1 MPAVAR
7 LIADYDAF
15 VDAIRERVDEMGMTR
30 LELDHQAGM
39 QEGYSGK
46 ILGPKHVK
54 IFGMKSL
61 GDTLGAIGCK
71 LLLVEDSE
79 QTAKMR
85 ARITPRQ
92 HPVRQAAA
100 GGDAIDASSSPRR

>member
-1 MPAVAR
+1 
-7 LIADYDAF
+7 
-15 VDAIRERVDEMGMTR
+15 
-30 LELDHQAGM
+30 M
-39 QEGYSGK
+39 QEGYSEK
-46 ILGPKHVK
+46 ILEPKHVK

-85 ARITPRQ
+85 ARITPRRR
-92 HPVRQAAA
+92 PV
-100 GGDAIDASSSPRR
+100 